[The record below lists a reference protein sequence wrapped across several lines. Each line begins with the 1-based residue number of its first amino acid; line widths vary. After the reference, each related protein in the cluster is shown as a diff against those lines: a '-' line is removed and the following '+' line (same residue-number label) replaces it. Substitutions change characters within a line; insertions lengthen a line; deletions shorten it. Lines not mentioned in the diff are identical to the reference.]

1 MTLLVPFDGSPLAGA
16 ALERAGEFGDVL
28 DQEVVVLAAVPD
40 DEMYARER
48 GWIGEHEPFEPKLF
62 ALELRDQAASIAPN
76 ATFRSE
82 QPTDPT
88 DESFSSA
95 TMNIVRTIRT
105 VAAELEA
112 DIVFIGSENAG
123 RVARPLTSVG
133 APVSND
139 PRYDVHI
146 VRHTE

>member
-1 MTLLVPFDGSPLAGA
+1 MTLLVPFDGSPLARA
-16 ALERAGEFGDVL
+16 ALERAREFGDVL
-28 DQEVVVLAAVPD
+28 GQEVVVLAAIPD
-40 DEMYARER
+40 DETYARER

-62 ALELRDQAASIAPN
+62 ALELRDQTASIAPD

-88 DESFSSA
+88 DEPFSSV
-95 TMNIVRTIRT
+95 TMNIVRTIRR
-105 VAAELEA
+105 VAGELDA

-123 RVARPLTSVG
+123 RVSKPLTSVG